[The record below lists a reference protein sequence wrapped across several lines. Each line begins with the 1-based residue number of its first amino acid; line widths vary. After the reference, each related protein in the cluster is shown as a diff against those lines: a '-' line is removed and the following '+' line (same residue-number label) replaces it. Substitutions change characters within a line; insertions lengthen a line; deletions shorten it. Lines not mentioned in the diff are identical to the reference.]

1 MNEALKKPNPFE
13 NLGEEDADL
22 SAFSPRPMPVRS
34 EDADRAREKSAV
46 KGLAKESG
54 FNINN
59 NEETPIRASR
69 KAPGLKT
76 FLKTLRLQIVD
87 YNKFQR
93 WCNDNGY
100 SQQQGFNI
108 LVKHVPNK

>member
-1 MNEALKKPNPFE
+1 MSGALKQPNPFE
-13 NLGEEDADL
+13 NLSAEQADV
-22 SAFSPRPMPVRS
+22 SVFQPRPVPFRQ
-34 EDADRAREKSAV
+34 ENDDRAREKSAV
-46 KGLAKESG
+46 EELAKEAG
-54 FNINN
+54 FKINN

-69 KAPGLKT
+69 KASGLKT

-100 SQQQGFNI
+100 SQQQGFNL
-108 LVKHVPNK
+108 LVKHIPKK